1 MYDVVIVGGGIAGLN
16 TAYRLP
22 KSLKI
27 LVLEKYTVGGKID
40 TYHDEVMTVEVGAA
54 RFNTGHVHL
63 QKLLREMGLISK
75 LQPLPRG
82 DPTFIPTKGTPV
94 IPAKPLWDKLRK
106 CKRPKSKDVSFGD
119 YCREVL
125 NDDEMENLIGS
136 FGYYTE
142 FVIMNA
148 SDTFR
153 LMHAYSKPFYIL
165 KGGLSQLV
173 HKLLSKLKHVEF
185 RKEHV
190 KNIQY
195 INGQFIVSTESGKT
209 FEAPICV
216 AAVPRSALEKIPMF
230 KPLKPMLAYIKT
242 SPLCRIYAVVGDV
255 LTKKLTTDND
265 LRFVIPMSKNVA
277 LVSYTDGK
285 YADRWK
291 RLQDA
296 GGVREVNKKLT
307 ADLDEIG
314 VHTTVK
320 HTKVFYWPEGV
331 GYWGLGADSKAIE
344 NAVLQPFARIPLF
357 VCGEN
362 YSYAH
367 QQWMEGA
374 LETSEKVVRKIEL
387 LL

>member
-1 MYDVVIVGGGIAGLN
+1 
-16 TAYRLP
+16 
-22 KSLKI
+22 
-27 LVLEKYTVGGKID
+27 
-40 TYHDEVMTVEVGAA
+40 
-54 RFNTGHVHL
+54 
-63 QKLLREMGLISK
+63 
-75 LQPLPRG
+75 
-82 DPTFIPTKGTPV
+82 
-94 IPAKPLWDKLRK
+94 
-106 CKRPKSKDVSFGD
+106 
-119 YCREVL
+119 
-125 NDDEMENLIGS
+125 LIGS
-136 FGYYTE
+136 FGYYAE
-142 FVIMNA
+142 FMIMNA

-190 KNIQY
+190 KNIEH

-209 FEAPICV
+209 FQAPICV

-230 KPLKPMLAYIKT
+230 KPLKPTLAYIKT
-242 SPLCRIYAVVGDV
+242 SPLCRIYSVVADGV
-255 LTKKLTTDND
+255 LSKKLTTDND
-265 LRFVIPMSKNVA
+265 LRFVVPITKNVA

-291 RLQDA
+291 RVQHA
-296 GGVREVNKKLT
+296 GGIREVNRKLHT
-307 ADLDEIG
+307 DLAEIG
-314 VHTTVK
+314 VHTSVK

-331 GYWGLGADSKAIE
+331 GYWGVGADSRAIE
-344 NAVLQPFARIPLF
+344 NEVLQPFIQIPLF

-374 LETSEKVVRKIEL
+374 LETSEKVVRKIEQL
-387 LL
+387 LFLYNTL